1 MVRLGL
7 DPKNPNVL
15 VWTAEADPSGNP
27 AVWLEETLKA
37 VTPTLIIAD
46 TLTDLVKIRHGA
58 SNAGYEDMTS
68 KLGGLYAWAQ
78 ARHAHLHLIHHGGK
92 GVREGIETALG
103 TVGIVSKPGTILDY
117 RLMRAGDETSPRVL
131 KGVKHREGRPV
142 EMDLP
147 AVVVDFDRERG
158 LTVSGS
164 KDDAAIREIGAAII
178 QIVAASP
185 NIRQAEVER
194 EVEGRKTT
202 KLAALRYLT
211 HPVNGVLVK
220 EGTAGRSFPLR
231 LQVRPDLIGDP
242 VEIWRKPTARFASI
256 LGELVPSAQTNSTAS
271 QDGYLNR
278 GRELVPTYTYVRDG
292 NQLKKDTSE
301 ASDRVGSPERIEG
314 RPEPSGTT
322 SDVELF

>member
-1 MVRLGL
+1 VSVAHGTPFLGRATRQGAVVLFAFEGARSTIAQMVRLGL

-92 GVREGIETALG
+92 GVREGIDTALG

-164 KDDAAIREIGAAII
+164 KDDAAIREIGAAIM

-202 KLAALRYLT
+202 KLAALRY
-211 HPVNGVLVK
+211 
-220 EGTAGRSFPLR
+220 S
-231 LQVRPDLIGDP
+231 
-242 VEIWRKPTARFASI
+242 PT
-256 LGELVPSAQTNSTAS
+256 P
-271 QDGYLNR
+271 
-278 GRELVPTYTYVRDG
+278 
-292 NQLKKDTSE
+292 
-301 ASDRVGSPERIEG
+301 
-314 RPEPSGTT
+314 
-322 SDVELF
+322 